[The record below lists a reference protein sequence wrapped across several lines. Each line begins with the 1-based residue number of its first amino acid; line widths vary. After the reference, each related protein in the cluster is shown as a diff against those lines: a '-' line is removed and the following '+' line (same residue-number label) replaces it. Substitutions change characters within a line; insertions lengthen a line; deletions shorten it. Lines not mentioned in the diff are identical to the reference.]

1 MFDSNISNP
10 DRSVPHTQVITRYTS
25 SESTLRNDVSIQP
38 LKMNSEHVP
47 AYISADVD
55 DSCFGLGVILQK
67 ALGKGELVLQ
77 SDDFKVQPILNYRY
91 LELEED
97 IRRMR
102 EGVKVILEIA
112 DMKEYKN
119 IIEKRIY
126 PKDEEIE
133 SDEAIDRW
141 IKSVVC
147 SAHHSSGTC
156 KMGPVDDDMAV
167 VYRHGRIYGI
177 DSLRVIDAS
186 IMPDVVSANT
196 NASVIMIAE
205 KLSDLILSGQD

>member
-1 MFDSNISNP
+1 
-10 DRSVPHTQVITRYTS
+10 
-25 SESTLRNDVSIQP
+25 
-38 LKMNSEHVP
+38 MNSEHVP
-47 AYISADVD
+47 SYISVDVD

-67 ALGKGELVLQ
+67 ALGSGELFLQ
-77 SDDFKVQPILNYRY
+77 SDHFKVPPVLNYKY

-102 EGVKVILEIA
+102 EGVRLILEIA
-112 DMKEYKN
+112 DTKEYKN

-133 SDEAIDRW
+133 SDEGIDRW
-141 IKSVVC
+141 MKSVVC

-156 KMGPVDDDMAV
+156 KMGPVYDDMAV
-167 VYRHGRIYGI
+167 VNHQGRIYGI

-196 NASVIMIAE
+196 NANVIMIAE
-205 KLSDLILSGQD
+205 KLSDSILNDGD